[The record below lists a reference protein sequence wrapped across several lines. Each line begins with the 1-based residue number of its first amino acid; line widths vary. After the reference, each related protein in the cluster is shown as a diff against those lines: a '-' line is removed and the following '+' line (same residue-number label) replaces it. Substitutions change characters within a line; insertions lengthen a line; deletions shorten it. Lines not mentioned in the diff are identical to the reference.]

1 MSPKKFPVRAQ
12 RFDAVTRRPTNGAQ
26 SRAYTK
32 EHPNMKNFAFA
43 SIAASGLAAAVLGL
57 AAPAQADLGHNT
69 WVNQI
74 GPSVTVPQ
82 VDTSVHQSR

>member
-1 MSPKKFPVRAQ
+1 MNKF
-12 RFDAVTRRPTNGAQ
+12 G
-26 SRAYTK
+26 
-32 EHPNMKNFAFA
+32 FA
-43 SIAASGLAAAVLGL
+43 SIVASGLAAAVLGL
-57 AAPAQADLGHNT
+57 AAPAQADLSHNT